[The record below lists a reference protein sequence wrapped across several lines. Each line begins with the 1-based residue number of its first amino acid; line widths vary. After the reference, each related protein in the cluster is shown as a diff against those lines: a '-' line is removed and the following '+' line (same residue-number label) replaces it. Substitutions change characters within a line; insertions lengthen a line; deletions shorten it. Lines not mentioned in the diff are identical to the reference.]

1 MSTFILL
8 IAIAVC
14 VGIAVAFQG
23 HFMGAMDRTAGT
35 ATSVLVTYGVGGVLA
50 AMIWLAARGPSVTGR
65 HVPWYGWL
73 AGPLGLVIV
82 GGIGFAAP
90 RLGLART
97 LVITVAAQMIA
108 ALIIDHFGAFGG
120 MPRTF
125 DGMRAAGLLLTV
137 AGVWL
142 IVK

>member
-1 MSTFILL
+1 MSTFVLL
-8 IAIAVC
+8 CAIAVC

-35 ATSVLVTYGVGGVLA
+35 ATSVFVTYGVGAVIA
-50 AMIWLAARGPSVTGR
+50 AMIWLGARGPSVAAR
-65 HVPWYGWL
+65 QVPWYGWL

-108 ALIIDHFGAFGG
+108 ALVLDHFGVLGG
-120 MPRTF
+120 VQRTF

>member
-1 MSTFILL
+1 MSTFVLL
-8 IAIAVC
+8 CAIAVC
-14 VGIAVAFQG
+14 AGIAVAFQG
-23 HFMGAMDRTAGT
+23 HFMGAMDRTVGT
-35 ATSVLVTYGVGGVLA
+35 ATSVFVTYGVGAVLA
-50 AMIWLAARGPSVTGR
+50 AMIWLGARAPAVAGR

-108 ALIIDHFGAFGG
+108 ALILDHFGAFGG
-120 MPRTF
+120 VQRTF
-125 DGMRAAGLLLTV
+125 DAMRAAGLLLTV

>member
-8 IAIAVC
+8 GAIAVC

-23 HFMGAMDRTAGT
+23 HFMGSMDRTVGT
-35 ATSVLVTYGVGGVLA
+35 ATSVLVTYGVGAVIA
-50 AMIWLAARGPSVTGR
+50 AMIWLGARGPAVAGR
-65 HVPWYGWL
+65 QVPWYGWL

-97 LVITVAAQMIA
+97 LVITVAAQMVA
-108 ALIIDHFGAFGG
+108 ALILDHFGAFGG
-120 MPRTF
+120 VQRAF

-137 AGVWL
+137 GGVWL
-142 IVK
+142 IVR